1 MPGRRAGLILLS
13 SALLLTLAAGP
24 ARAQCDT
31 VEPAFT
37 AFGFTPSSVNTTA
50 AAVPV
55 TCTITVTD
63 ALAGVASAG
72 CMFQSP
78 TFQHTAS
85 CSSAAPTSGTRQ
97 NGVFSCVVTLP
108 RYAESGTW
116 LANLSATDQVGNEAQ
131 LSWFQFPVGFP
142 MNLSVTSDPDLA
154 APALTTLAVTP
165 STINTSAASANVTCN
180 MTVTDAKSGV
190 STASCFFQAPGSQQ
204 PRGCSSNAPTS
215 GTRQN
220 GTFSCMATFARYSD
234 AGVWPSAVFL
244 MDGVGNFAQAFPAP
258 TVTVTS
264 SPEDVTGPA
273 NTLFT
278 FSPTSVSTGAASQ
291 NVTCTM
297 QITDSPAGVDVASC
311 DFTYTD
317 PGTSQTYDATCSSAT
332 PSAGTRNSGTF
343 TCMATLPRYSPGG
356 LWTASATYLDLTGN
370 STDVPSATS
379 LNVSCA
385 GADAET
391 TCRFSTK
398 TTLTWDA
405 VAGATRYNVY
415 RGNVSGLV
423 DVNLDHVP
431 DGGYGTCQNASDPIL
446 TDTTFEDPAIP
457 TAGQK
462 GFHYLVSYTS
472 GGVEKGLGINS
483 FGSPRTVTP
492 CP

>member
-1 MPGRRAGLILLS
+1 MPGRRAGLFVMV
-13 SALLLTLAAGP
+13 SALFLCLAVDP
-24 ARAQCDT
+24 AQAQCDT

-37 AFGFTPSSVNTTA
+37 AFGFTPNAINTTA
-50 AAVPV
+50 ASANV

-63 ALAGVASAG
+63 ALSGVATAG

-78 TFQHTAS
+78 SFQHTAS
-85 CSSAAPTSGTRQ
+85 CSSAAPISGTRQ

-116 LANLSATDQVGNEAQ
+116 LANLSATDQVGNAAQ

-154 APALTTLAVTP
+154 APALTNLGVSPTA
-165 STINTSAASANVTCN
+165 INTSAASATTTCT

-190 STASCFFQAPGSQQ
+190 ATATCFFQAPGSQQ
-204 PRGCSSNAPTS
+204 ARGCSSNAPTT

-220 GTFSCMATFARYSD
+220 GTFSCVTTFPRYSD

-244 MDGVGNFAQAFPAP
+244 VDGVGNFAQAMPAA

-264 SPEDVTGPA
+264 SPEDVAGPV

-311 DFTYTD
+311 DFSYTD
-317 PGTSQTYDATCSSAT
+317 PGTLETYDASCSSAA

-343 TCMATLPRYSPGG
+343 TCIATLPRYSPGG
-356 LWTASATYLDLTGN
+356 LWAASATYVDLTGN
-370 STDVPSATS
+370 ATDVTSATS
-379 LNVSCA
+379 LNVSCG
-385 GADAET
+385 GAEAET

-398 TTLTWDA
+398 TTLTWDP

-446 TDTTFEDPAIP
+446 TDTTFEDPATP

-472 GGVEKGLGINS
+472 GGVERGLGVNS
-483 FGSPRTVTP
+483 FGSTRTVTP